1 MRHNSIQRA
10 MRMHG
15 LCIGCACFV
24 SPICRAVS
32 VDETGLPCN
41 RFGMTTRADFEP
53 LSPAETLLLET
64 CGGPER
70 VTLAGGGLPDAASS
84 DNTIRGALLRELI
97 LGSLDISLNPK
108 GLRLRGAWIS
118 GPLDL
123 QGTDC
128 SRDITLGHCV
138 LDGPLNLVNA
148 HLRGLHLMGCQT
160 HGIAADNASFSGS
173 FYIRGETTISGEVA
187 LAGTRISGDLQICGA
202 VIQSKDQ
209 DALFAPSLRVEGSVF
224 LGNYP
229 YSNGVT
235 TLVTEGMLF
244 FSSAHVAHDFFIS
257 HTSIA
262 LSADP
267 LSDGVFSASEEHGS
281 NIALSLARAH
291 VGGILYLQ
299 NNQITKGVLN
309 LAGAVVARLTDEPAE
324 PGANYD
330 IRLDGF
336 RYGEFSRHT
345 DTSPKARLDWLA
357 RRPKDLPFTAQP
369 YEHLANVLTT
379 MGHRTDAQ
387 TVLMRKEQLLRS
399 ENRRLF
405 AISSGSRL
413 RSFAMLVGD
422 VLMRVSIGYGYRP
435 GRAVGFAILLIGCL
449 ALFYQ
454 KVWNDGDMAPN
465 AAPILVSQG
474 WINATLS
481 YPTHPAAHWSAPGQ
495 PGQDYET
502 FQSVAYAADLV
513 IPLVSFGQ
521 EEAWAPSTSRGP
533 MGRIGWWLRWVAKL
547 LGWIVTAL
555 AAAALTGV
563 IRKD

>member
-1 MRHNSIQRA
+1 
-10 MRMHG
+10 
-15 LCIGCACFV
+15 
-24 SPICRAVS
+24 
-32 VDETGLPCN
+32 
-41 RFGMTTRADFEP
+41 MTTHTDFEP
-53 LSPAETLLLET
+53 LSPAEMHLLRT
-64 CGGPER
+64 CSGPER
-70 VTLAGGGLPDAASS
+70 VVLADGGLPENAGP
-84 DNTIRGALLRELI
+84 NCTIRAALLRELV

-128 SRDITLGHCV
+128 ERDITLGHCM
-138 LDGPLNLVNA
+138 LDGALNLVNA

-160 HGIAADNASFSGS
+160 QGIAADNASFTGS
-173 FYIRGETTISGEVA
+173 LYIRGETTISGEVA
-187 LAGTRISGDLQICGA
+187 LAGTRISGDLQMCGV
-202 VIQSKDQ
+202 VIKSKDQ
-209 DALFAPSLRVEGSVF
+209 DAVFAPSLRVEGSIF

-235 TLVTEGMLF
+235 TLMTEGMLF
-244 FSSAHVAHDFFIS
+244 FSSAHIAHDFFIS

-262 LSADP
+262 LPSDP
-267 LSDGVFSASEEHGS
+267 MSDGIFSAAEEHGH
-281 NIALSLARAH
+281 NIALSLARTQ

-299 NNQITKGVLN
+299 NNQIAKGILN
-309 LAGAVVARLTDEPAE
+309 LAGAVVARLGDEPAG

-336 RYGEFSRHT
+336 RYADFSRHT
-345 DTSPKARLDWLA
+345 DTSPNARLDWLA
-357 RRPKDLPFTAQP
+357 RRPGDLPFTAQP
-369 YEHLANVLTT
+369 YEQLATVLTT

-413 RSFAMLVGD
+413 RSSIMHVGD
-422 VLMRVSIGYGYRP
+422 MLMRVSIGYGYRP
-435 GRAVGFAILLIGCL
+435 GRAVAFAVLLIGGL
-449 ALFYQ
+449 GLFYQ

-465 AAPILVSQG
+465 AAPILVSRD
-474 WINATLS
+474 WIAATQ
-481 YPTHPAAHWSAPGQ
+481 THPDHPAQYWSSTGQ
-495 PGQDYET
+495 AGQDYET

-521 EEAWAPSTSRGP
+521 EEAWAPSTARGP